1 MASWVLMH
9 HYETTCWIRAAF
21 FQVLSL
27 FDYYSLW
34 WCLRLTAVYCTELEL
49 KDAAAAAGIQV
60 ITTDN
65 AEETQHS
72 TEITEQPTQDSAATD
87 G

>member
-1 MASWVLMH
+1 
-9 HYETTCWIRAAF
+9 
-21 FQVLSL
+21 
-27 FDYYSLW
+27 
-34 WCLRLTAVYCTELEL
+34 VYCTELEL